1 MNRATQP
8 IHPGVL
14 ALAVTAFAIGMAEFI
29 VVGILPA
36 IASDLHIPL
45 ARAGSLVG
53 LYALALAIGTPLT
66 VLALARLP
74 RKPVLL
80 TLIAVFLGGNLL
92 AALSTDYP
100 SLLAGRIITAL
111 AHGSFFAIGATVAAN
126 LAPKGQAS
134 KSIAVMFAGLTLAM
148 VIGVPIGSFLGNA
161 MGWRLPF
168 YAVALLAALA
178 LMATARWLPSVP
190 TPSSGKALDQ
200 LAVLKHPAILAM
212 MAVTV
217 LGFGSSF
224 AAFTFITPILTDISG
239 FSTATA
245 NVLLVVF
252 GVATLAG
259 NLAGGRLAASM
270 GWQPALRMIF
280 LLLTLVLAAL
290 ALLLP
295 YQSPM
300 VVMLFFWGALAF
312 GLSPAAQTG
321 MLATAERYTPQA
333 VAFASALNISA
344 FNLGIALGETS
355 GSALVDIGKM
365 AHTPWAGV
373 VSVVLAQLPLL
384 WLIRRQSRTDRT
396 SVKDECPATP

>member
-1 MNRATQP
+1 MNPTTQR
-8 IHPGVL
+8 IHPGVV

-29 VVGILPA
+29 VVGILPT
-36 IASDLHIPL
+36 IASDLDIPL

-53 LYALALAIGTPLT
+53 LYALALALGTPLT

-80 TLIAVFLGGNLL
+80 TLIALFLGGNLL
-92 AALSTDYP
+92 AALSTDY
-100 SLLAGRIITAL
+100 SWLLAGRIITAF

-134 KSIAVMFAGLTLAM
+134 KALAVMFAGLTLAM
-148 VIGVPIGSFLGNA
+148 VIGVPLGSFLGNA

-178 LMATARWLPSVP
+178 LIATVRWLPNVP
-190 TPSSGKALDQ
+190 TPPSGKAVSQ
-200 LAVLKHPAILAM
+200 LAALRHPAILAM

-239 FSTATA
+239 FSTSTA
-245 NVLLVVF
+245 NLLLVVF
-252 GVATLAG
+252 GVATLVG
-259 NLAGGRLAASM
+259 NLVGGRLAATM
-270 GWQPALRMIF
+270 GWQPAIRMIF
-280 LLLTLVLAAL
+280 MLLALVLAAV

-295 YQSPM
+295 YQLPM

-312 GLSPAAQTG
+312 GLSPAAQAG
-321 MLATAERYTPQA
+321 MLATAERYTPHA

-355 GSALVDIGKM
+355 GSALVNIGQI
-365 AHTPWAGV
+365 ALTPWAGV
-373 VSVVLAQLPLL
+373 VTVILAQLPLV
-384 WLIRRQSRTDRT
+384 WLVARTRKDPSFHRPRSTT
-396 SVKDECPATP
+396 S

>member
-1 MNRATQP
+1 MSRSTQP

-36 IASDLHIPL
+36 IASDLDIPL
-45 ARAGSLVG
+45 ASAGSLVG

-80 TLIAVFLGGNLL
+80 TLIALFMAGNLL
-92 AALSTDYP
+92 SALSTDYP
-100 SLLAGRIITAL
+100 VLLAGRVLTAL

-134 KSIAVMFAGLTLAM
+134 KAIAIMFAGLTLAM

-178 LMATARWLPSVP
+178 LIATARWLPHAP
-190 TPSSGKALDQ
+190 TPPSGNSRGQ
-200 LAVLKHPAILAM
+200 LAALKHPAILAM
-212 MAVTV
+212 MAVTA

-245 NVLLVVF
+245 SVLLVVF
-252 GVATLAG
+252 GAATLVG
-259 NLAGGRLAASM
+259 NLVGGRLASAM

-280 LLLTLVLAAL
+280 MLLALTLAGV
-290 ALLLP
+290 ALLMP
-295 YQSPM
+295 YQGPM

-312 GLSPAAQTG
+312 GLSPAAQAG
-321 MLATAERYTPQA
+321 MLATAERFTPQA

-355 GSALVDIGKM
+355 GSALVGSGQM
-365 AHTPWAGV
+365 SFTPWAGV
-373 VSVVLAQLPLL
+373 ATVILAQLPLI
-384 WLIRRQSRTDRT
+384 WLVALNRKDSRFHSPTT
-396 SVKDECPATP
+396 QVKT

>member
-1 MNRATQP
+1 MQR

-36 IASDLHIPL
+36 IASDLDIPL

-80 TLIAVFLGGNLL
+80 TLIALFLGGNLL

-100 SLLAGRIITAL
+100 SLLAGRVVTAL
-111 AHGSFFAIGATVAAN
+111 AHGSFFAIGATVAAS
-126 LAPKGQAS
+126 LAPKGQSS
-134 KSIAVMFAGLTLAM
+134 KAIAAMFAGLTLAM
-148 VIGVPIGSFLGNA
+148 VVGVPLGSFLGNGL
-161 MGWRLPF
+161 GWRLPF

-178 LMATARWLPSVP
+178 LGATVLWLPDVP
-190 TPSSGKALDQ
+190 TPPSGKALTQ
-200 LAVLKHPAILAM
+200 LAAIGHPAILAM

-217 LGFGSSF
+217 LGFGASF

-252 GVATLAG
+252 GIATLAG
-259 NLAGGRLAASM
+259 NLGGGRLAATM
-270 GWQPALRMIF
+270 GWQPALRLIF
-280 LLLTLVLAAL
+280 VLLAVVLAAV

-295 YQSPM
+295 YQVPM

-312 GLSPAAQTG
+312 GLSPAAQAG
-321 MLATAERYTPQA
+321 MLATAERFTPQG

-355 GSALVDIGKM
+355 GSALVANGQI
-365 AHTPWAGV
+365 AFTPWAGV
-373 VSVVLAQLPLL
+373 VTVILAQLPLV
-384 WLIRRQSRTDRT
+384 WLVSFSRRDQRPVHHSST
-396 SVKDECPATP
+396 AG

>member
-1 MNRATQP
+1 MNPTTQR
-8 IHPGVL
+8 IHPGVV

-36 IASDLHIPL
+36 IASDLDIPL

-53 LYALALAIGTPLT
+53 LYALALALGTPLT

-80 TLIAVFLGGNLL
+80 ALIALFLGGNLL

-100 SLLAGRIITAL
+100 WLLAGRIITAL
-111 AHGSFFAIGATVAAN
+111 AHGSFFAIGATVAAS

-134 KSIAVMFAGLTLAM
+134 KAIAVMFAGLTLAM
-148 VIGVPIGSFLGNA
+148 VIGVPIGSILGNA

-178 LMATARWLPSVP
+178 LIASARWLPNVP
-190 TPSSGKALDQ
+190 TPPSGKALTQ
-200 LAVLKHPAILAM
+200 LAALRHPAILAM

-245 NVLLVVF
+245 SLLLVVF
-252 GVATLAG
+252 GVATLVG
-259 NLAGGRLAASM
+259 NLVGGRLAATM
-270 GWQPALRMIF
+270 GWQSALRMIF
-280 LLLTLVLAAL
+280 VLLTLVLAAV

-295 YQSPM
+295 YQLPM

-312 GLSPAAQTG
+312 GLSPAAQAG
-321 MLATAERYTPQA
+321 MLATAERYTPHA

-355 GSALVDIGKM
+355 GSALVDNGQM
-365 AHTPWAGV
+365 ALTPWAGV
-373 VSVVLAQLPLL
+373 VTAILAQLPLI
-384 WLIRRQSRTDRT
+384 WLLSLNR
-396 SVKDECPATP
+396 KDSLEHRAEICNP

>member
-1 MNRATQP
+1 MSQDMQR

-36 IASDLHIPL
+36 IASDLDIPL

-80 TLIAVFLGGNLL
+80 TLIAIFLGGNLL
-92 AALSTDYP
+92 AALSTDYR
-100 SLLAGRIITAL
+100 SLLAGRVVTAL
-111 AHGSFFAIGATVAAN
+111 AHGSFFAIGATVAAS
-126 LAPKGQAS
+126 LAPKGQSS
-134 KSIAVMFAGLTLAM
+134 KAIAAMFAGLTLAM
-148 VIGVPIGSFLGNA
+148 VVGVPLGSFLGNG

-178 LMATARWLPSVP
+178 LLATALWLPNVP
-190 TPSSGKALDQ
+190 TPPSGKALTQ
-200 LAVLKHPAILAM
+200 LAALRHPAILAM
-212 MAVTV
+212 MMVTV
-217 LGFGSSF
+217 LGFGASF

-245 NVLLVVF
+245 NLLLVVF
-252 GVATLAG
+252 GIATLAG
-259 NLAGGRLAASM
+259 NLGGGRLAAKM
-270 GWQPALRMIF
+270 GWQPALRVIF
-280 LLLTLVLAAL
+280 VLLALVLAAV

-295 YQSPM
+295 YQVPM

-312 GLSPAAQTG
+312 GLSPAAQSG
-321 MLATAERYTPQA
+321 MLATAERFTPQA

-344 FNLGIALGETS
+344 FNLGIALGESS
-355 GSALVDIGKM
+355 GSALVNNGQITL
-365 AHTPWAGV
+365 TPWAGV
-373 VSVVLAQLPLL
+373 VTVIVAQLPLV
-384 WLIRRQSRTDRT
+384 WLVSRNRGDQRQIHRSST
-396 SVKDECPATP
+396 VG

>member
-1 MNRATQP
+1 MSQP
-8 IHPGVL
+8 MQRIHPGVL

-36 IASDLHIPL
+36 IASDLDIPL

-80 TLIAVFLGGNLL
+80 TLIALFLGGNLL

-100 SLLAGRIITAL
+100 SLLAGRVVTAL
-111 AHGSFFAIGATVAAN
+111 AHGSFFAIGATVAAS
-126 LAPKGQAS
+126 LAPKGQSS
-134 KSIAVMFAGLTLAM
+134 KAIAAMFAGLTLAM
-148 VIGVPIGSFLGNA
+148 VVGVPLGSFLGNG

-178 LMATARWLPSVP
+178 LPATAIWLPNVP
-190 TPSSGKALDQ
+190 TPPSGKALTQ
-200 LAVLKHPAILAM
+200 LAALGHPAILAM
-212 MAVTV
+212 MAVTI
-217 LGFGSSF
+217 LGFGASF

-245 NVLLVVF
+245 NLLLVVF
-252 GVATLAG
+252 GIATLVG
-259 NLAGGRLAASM
+259 NLGGGRLAASM

-280 LLLTLVLAAL
+280 VLVALVLAAI

-295 YQSPM
+295 YQMPM

-312 GLSPAAQTG
+312 GLSPAAQAG
-321 MLATAERYTPQA
+321 MLATAERFTPQA

-344 FNLGIALGETS
+344 FNLGIALGESS
-355 GSALVDIGKM
+355 GSALVNNGEI
-365 AHTPWAGV
+365 ALTPWAGV
-373 VSVVLAQLPLL
+373 VTVIVAQLPLV
-384 WLIRRQSRTDRT
+384 WLVSRNRGDQRQIHRSST
-396 SVKDECPATP
+396 VG

>member
-1 MNRATQP
+1 MNQSKQR

-36 IASDLHIPL
+36 IASDLDVPL

-53 LYALALAIGTPLT
+53 LYALALAIGTPLM

-80 TLIAVFLGGNLL
+80 TLIALFLGGNLL

-100 SLLAGRIITAL
+100 SLLAGRVVTAL
-111 AHGSFFAIGATVAAN
+111 AHGSFFAIGATVAAS
-126 LAPKGQAS
+126 LAPKGQSS
-134 KSIAVMFAGLTLAM
+134 KAIAAMFAGLTLAM
-148 VIGVPIGSFLGNA
+148 VVGVPLGSFLGNG

-168 YAVALLAALA
+168 YAVALLAAVA
-178 LMATARWLPSVP
+178 LVATALWLPNVP
-190 TPSSGKALDQ
+190 TPPSGKALTQ
-200 LAVLKHPAILAM
+200 LAALGHPAILAM

-217 LGFGSSF
+217 LGFGASF

-239 FSTATA
+239 FSTETA
-245 NVLLVVF
+245 NLLLVVF
-252 GVATLAG
+252 GIATLAG
-259 NLAGGRLAASM
+259 NLGGGRLAAAI
-270 GWQPALRMIF
+270 GWQPALRIIF
-280 LLLTLVLAAL
+280 VMLALVLAAV

-295 YQSPM
+295 YQMPM

-312 GLSPAAQTG
+312 GLSPAAQAG
-321 MLATAERYTPQA
+321 MLATAERFTPQA
-333 VAFASALNISA
+333 IAFASALNISA

-355 GSALVDIGKM
+355 GSGLVNNGQIAL
-365 AHTPWAGV
+365 TPWAGV
-373 VSVVLAQLPLL
+373 VTVIVAQLPLV
-384 WLIRRQSRTDRT
+384 WLVSRNRRDQRHVRRSST
-396 SVKDECPATP
+396 VG

>member
-1 MNRATQP
+1 MSRSTQR

-36 IASDLHIPL
+36 IAIDLDVPL

-53 LYALALAIGTPLT
+53 LYALALALGTPLT

-80 TLIAVFLGGNLL
+80 TLIAVFLAGNLL

-100 SLLAGRIITAL
+100 SLLAGRILTAL

-134 KSIAVMFAGLTLAM
+134 KAIAVMFAGLTLAM
-148 VIGVPIGSFLGNA
+148 VIGVPLGSFLGNG

-178 LMATARWLPSVP
+178 LAATALWLPNVP
-190 TPSSGKALDQ
+190 TPSSGKAVTQ
-200 LAVLKHPAILAM
+200 LAALGHPAILAM

-217 LGFGSSF
+217 MGFGSSF

-239 FSTATA
+239 FSTSTA
-245 NVLLVVF
+245 NLLLMVF
-252 GVATLAG
+252 GAATLAG
-259 NLAGGRLAASM
+259 NLAGGRLAATL
-270 GWQPALRMIF
+270 GWQAALRLIF
-280 LLLTLVLAAL
+280 GLLTLALAAV
-290 ALLLP
+290 ALFLP
-295 YQSPM
+295 YQVPM

-312 GLSPAAQTG
+312 GLSPAAQAG

-355 GSALVDIGKM
+355 GSTLVDHGQI
-365 AHTPWAGV
+365 ALTPWAGV
-373 VSVVLAQLPLL
+373 VTVIIAQLPLI
-384 WLIRRQSRTDRT
+384 WLVSRSRRDLGFRHPGST
-396 SVKDECPATP
+396 VG